1 MELLDHHQHLRKELG
16 YMISAPGCSK
26 SLVLGQEFGMLALRR
41 VSMFDILKL
50 LRTKEADTG
59 IWLVFDVQSDTAMN
73 GLKDFVGI
81 ECSRKLS
88 FWSTG
93 DKEYDR

>member
-1 MELLDHHQHLRKELG
+1 M
-16 YMISAPGCSK
+16 
-26 SLVLGQEFGMLALRR
+26 LGQEFGMLALRR

-50 LRTKEADTG
+50 LRTKEADIG

-81 ECSRKLS
+81 ENCLS
-88 FWSTG
+88 GRPVIRNMIGRLCLW
-93 DKEYDR
+93 KEREMTLRTC